1 MRGAVRFTAVT
12 GVTALVTGVGLLLR
26 LGAAAGWTGQAE
38 PPEGLA
44 LQRFIEPVLAPT
56 VPLTT
61 LAGQSLALDQFRG
74 RVVFL
79 NFWATWC
86 VPCRQE
92 MPALE
97 RLHQAYRDRG
107 LVILTVNFKE
117 SESQVRAFVQE
128 LGLDMA
134 VALDRDGAASRRFRV
149 HGLPVSL
156 LIDPEGY
163 ILWKAIGAREWDTPE
178 MRTYLDRVV
187 WRPNQTIRRP

>member
-1 MRGAVRFTAVT
+1 MRGAVRVAAVT
-12 GVTALVTGVGLLLR
+12 GVAALVTGVGFLLR
-26 LGAAAGWTGQAE
+26 LGAAAGWAGEAE

-44 LQRFIEPVLAPT
+44 LQRFTEPVLAPSA
-56 VPLTT
+56 PLST
-61 LAGQSLALDQFRG
+61 LEGRPLALDQFRG

-97 RLHQAYRDRG
+97 RLHHAYRDRG

-134 VALDRDGAASRRFRV
+134 VALDRDGIASRRFRV

-163 ILWKAIGAREWDTPE
+163 IRWKAIGAREWDSSE

-187 WRPNQTIRRP
+187 WGLNQTIRRP